1 MRFFW
6 CALGE
11 LRRGS
16 NFGLQKPMEI
26 LKEAVVQYTEDLPE
40 LAGGWDAE
48 ELGIGIDESR
58 EGVLPG
64 LQTNGFG
71 SVSTA
76 NGLFDDVLFGLFM
89 DSMAS

>member
-6 CALGE
+6 SALGE

-26 LKEAVVQYTEDLPE
+26 LKEAVFQYTEDLPE

-48 ELGIGIDESR
+48 ESGIGIDEGR
-58 EGVLPG
+58 ESVLPG

-71 SVSTA
+71 NVSMA

>member
-1 MRFFW
+1 MHFFW

-26 LKEAVVQYTEDLPE
+26 LREAVVQYTEDLP
-40 LAGGWDAE
+40 DAE
-48 ELGIGIDESR
+48 ELGIGLDEGR
-58 EGVLPG
+58 ESVLPG

-71 SVSTA
+71 NVSMA

-89 DSMAS
+89 DSMTS